1 MAHRPGG
8 AMIEDERGPP
18 SIADDIRSQSA
29 RPMPKEIH
37 VGELVVVV
45 VVIVILLVWCLVA

>member
-1 MAHRPGG
+1 
-8 AMIEDERGPP
+8 MIEDERGPP